1 MVAVCAQKIMMSV
14 DTNNLVSIKLI
25 VLMLYQIVI
34 SVRVFLV
41 IPVTTVRLRLMN
53 VIQTL
58 AKMEQLAL

>member
-25 VLMLYQIVI
+25 VLTLYQMII

-41 IPVTTVRLRLMN
+41 IPVTTVRLRLTN

-58 AKMEQLAL
+58 AKMEQLAV